1 MGSALL
7 FTVQLEERN
16 FDKLNFKLRFIAKYE
31 SVNITYISL
40 QKSKTPPLKSDKKW
54 LMLQKTNFWTTKKKT
69 KQRLE
74 QITEPQME
82 PLKKKL
88 KEPMSQSTVLV
99 SVTFC

>member
-16 FDKLNFKLRFIAKYE
+16 FDKLNFKLRFIARYE

-54 LMLQKTNFWTTKKKT
+54 LM
-69 KQRLE
+69 
-74 QITEPQME
+74 
-82 PLKKKL
+82 
-88 KEPMSQSTVLV
+88 
-99 SVTFC
+99 